1 MPLNLNLDQVC
12 SAYASNLKQGTEDDF
27 RALVSLIAAD
37 PDISDIRFAAYM
49 LATVG
54 WECKDKANHWQQ
66 VWRPIEEAGR
76 GKGVPV
82 KSQAT
87 GKPYGESV
95 TFQIVNDEL
104 KILSGPDDPNAVADS
119 PIYTQTYYGRGL
131 VQLTHLENYQRIGH
145 QLGLGWLLVTN
156 PEKALEL
163 PTAYAIMSH
172 GMRNASFTK
181 YRLADFVHDI
191 GDGVTNFDYLNA
203 RRIINGVDQAA
214 TIAGYAKRFAPASPA
229 GP

>member
-1 MPLNLNLDQVC
+1 MPLNLNLDRVC

-37 PDISDIRFAAYM
+37 PDISDVRFAAYM
-49 LATVG
+49 LATVY
-54 WECKDKANHWQQ
+54 WECARK
-66 VWRPIEEAGR
+66 WRPIEEIGR

-82 KSQAT
+82 KSHAT

-95 TFQIVNDEL
+95 TFQIVSDQL
-104 KILSGPDDPNAVADS
+104 KILSGPADPDAVADS
-119 PIYTQTYYGRGL
+119 PIYTQTFYGRGL

-163 PTAYAIMSH
+163 PTAYEIMSH

-181 YRLADFVHDI
+181 YRLADFVHDQ
-191 GDGVTNFDYLNA
+191 GDGTTSFDYLNA

-214 TIAGYAKRFAPASPA
+214 TIAGYAKRFEDILKGAQQ
-229 GP
+229 